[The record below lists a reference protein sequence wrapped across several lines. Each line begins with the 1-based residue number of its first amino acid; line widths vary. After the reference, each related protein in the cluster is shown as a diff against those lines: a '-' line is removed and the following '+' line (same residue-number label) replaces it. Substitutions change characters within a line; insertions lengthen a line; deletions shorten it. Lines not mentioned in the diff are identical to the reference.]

1 MELAEEV
8 NVCTNNVTLCCRGG
22 KALPGIRR
30 VTKGQWTTAAAH
42 ANLLQFSVTEI
53 TWSMPSAFVSLLGF
67 APVFPQKM
75 DIQTLLDNLNEDLS
89 CKICY
94 EIYKEPKQLP
104 CLHSFC
110 VACLN
115 RLAETRAVNGK
126 IQCPLCERQIDVPES
141 GTFENF
147 PVSFYINSLLDVLA
161 IKECGVTRVTCGN
174 CDKKSEQS
182 SYCFDC
188 SKFWCGECLNGHK
201 ILRENKEHRVTALK
215 DFQEQDYEDVLKRP
229 AICKKKHHEKLLE
242 YYCNTCEEAACQMC
256 LNVGHGGHEINPLE
270 AVTGDEKAKI
280 LAEVERAETQ
290 IEQFTEDIK
299 IAEADWLQ
307 TKENVEAVKRD
318 VNSFAEEMIRV
329 IREEQ
334 RRLITEAENTKK
346 AEQDRVATNKENI
359 RNQAKK
365 VELAMKQAEDLL
377 RRGASAEIV
386 RSRKQIQG
394 NLQQLVAEKPEIQ
407 VQGYKKVVFK
417 ENPLPNKN
425 LTNDGIG
432 RVGTTDT
439 DRVQSTAEG
448 DGLAEATVG
457 LEAQFVVTTKNSNGD
472 VCYSP
477 LDRVAVEITRRGGQE
492 PVKNVQIEDKQNG
505 SYQVRYLV
513 ADPGERYLRVTVN
526 GEDVR
531 RGPFP
536 PIRVKPSELKRLMSF
551 GSEGTG
557 PGQFKCPSGV
567 AVNTHGEIAVSDY
580 SNHRVQVFSS
590 EGRFLFSFGE
600 EGSGV
605 GQFKLPCGVTYDR
618 DDNLLLVDSWN
629 QRIQQ
634 FSRRGQFLRIFVAKG
649 GLGRNLNFP
658 QAIST
663 SPDGNIIV
671 ADRGN
676 KRVVVFT
683 PEGRVLLTL
692 HGDQLNPLHCVS
704 HGNRYFVSDECRNCI
719 KVFSDQ
725 GDFLY
730 QFGRKGTGDGEFG
743 WPWGLAVDNS
753 GRLVVCDGRN
763 HRIQLFELD
772 GTFCC
777 KFGRQPSFNYPVSVA
792 VLSDGKLA
800 VTQLNGRNVQ
810 LLMWRH
816 WNRFQFPDILSI
828 NQSFAEFQPF
838 FSKPIFS
845 SWDEIRLWYF
855 LLVFAPLKPTL
866 GARSCSLSAAN
877 NSGCGRERLGA
888 RPTSPPARLGP
899 VSTPASRGQNCWR
912 GTSGTRGS

>member
-1 MELAEEV
+1 
-8 NVCTNNVTLCCRGG
+8 
-22 KALPGIRR
+22 
-30 VTKGQWTTAAAH
+30 
-42 ANLLQFSVTEI
+42 
-53 TWSMPSAFVSLLGF
+53 
-67 APVFPQKM
+67 M

-94 EIYKEPKQLP
+94 EVYKKPKQLP

-126 IQCPLCERQIDVPES
+126 IQCPLCERQVDVPES
-141 GTFENF
+141 GTFENL

-161 IKECGVTRVTCGN
+161 IKECGATRVTCGN

-188 SKFWCGECLNGHK
+188 SKFWCGECLNGHN

-242 YYCNTCEEAACQMC
+242 YYCHTCEDAACQVC
-256 LNVGHGGHEINPLE
+256 LNLEHGGHEIKHLE

-299 IAEADWLQ
+299 IAETDWLQ
-307 TKENVEAVKRD
+307 AKENVEAVKRD

-346 AEQDRVATNKENI
+346 AEQDRVATNRENI

-365 VELAMKQAEDLL
+365 VESAMKQAEDLL

-407 VQGYKKVVFK
+407 VKGYKKVVFK

-448 DGLAEATVG
+448 DGLAEATAG
-457 LEAQFVVTTKNSNGD
+457 LEAQFVVTTKNSDGD

-492 PVKNVQIEDKQNG
+492 PVKNVQIEDKKNG

-513 ADPGERYLRVTVN
+513 ADPRERDVRVTVN

-531 RGPFP
+531 GGPFP
-536 PIRVKPSELKRLMSF
+536 PIRVKPMELKTLTSF

-557 PGQFKCPSGV
+557 PGQFNRPWGI
-567 AVNTHGEIAVSDY
+567 AVNTHGEMAVSDQ

-600 EGSGV
+600 QGTGD
-605 GQFKLPCGVTYDR
+605 GQFNYPGGVTYDR
-618 DDNLLLVDSWN
+618 HDNLLVVN
-629 QRIQQ
+629 KRNNRIQQ
-634 FSRRGQFLRIFVAKG
+634 FSRTGQFLRIFGAEGELG
-649 GLGRNLNFP
+649 GNLSCP
-658 QAIST
+658 RGIST
-663 SPDGNIIV
+663 SPDGNSIV
-671 ADRGN
+671 AVSR
-676 KRVVVFT
+676 RVVVFT

-692 HGDQLNPLHCVS
+692 HGDQFNPWHCIS
-704 HGNRYFVSDECRNCI
+704 HGNRYFVSDIDGNCI

-730 QFGRKGTGDGEFG
+730 HFGRKGTGDGEFDR
-743 WPWGLAVDNS
+743 PVGLAVDKS
-753 GRLVVCDGRN
+753 DRLVVCDSGN
-763 HRIQLFELD
+763 HRIQIFLLD
-772 GTFCC
+772 GTYCC
-777 KFGRQPSFNYPVSVA
+777 KFGSKPRFDWPVSFA
-792 VLSDGKLA
+792 LLSDGKFA
-800 VTQLNGRNVQ
+800 VTQAGNHNVQ
-810 LLMWRH
+810 LLM
-816 WNRFQFPDILSI
+816 
-828 NQSFAEFQPF
+828 
-838 FSKPIFS
+838 
-845 SWDEIRLWYF
+845 
-855 LLVFAPLKPTL
+855 
-866 GARSCSLSAAN
+866 
-877 NSGCGRERLGA
+877 
-888 RPTSPPARLGP
+888 
-899 VSTPASRGQNCWR
+899 
-912 GTSGTRGS
+912 

>member
-1 MELAEEV
+1 MINAFRFRFAAWLHPP
-8 NVCTNNVTLCCRGG
+8 VC
-22 KALPGIRR
+22 
-30 VTKGQWTTAAAH
+30 
-42 ANLLQFSVTEI
+42 
-53 TWSMPSAFVSLLGF
+53 
-67 APVFPQKM
+67 PQKM

-126 IQCPLCERQIDVPES
+126 IQCPLCQRQIDVPES

-161 IKECGVTRVTCGN
+161 IKDCGATRVTCGN
-174 CDKKSEQS
+174 CDKKSDQS

-188 SKFWCGECLNGHK
+188 SKFWCGECLNGHN

-229 AICKKKHHEKLLE
+229 AICKKKHHDKLLE
-242 YYCNTCEEAACQMC
+242 YYCHTCEDAACQVC
-256 LNVGHGGHEINPLE
+256 LNLEHGGHEIKHLE

-307 TKENVEAVKRD
+307 AKENVEAVKRD
-318 VNSFAEEMIRV
+318 VNSFAKEMIRV

-365 VELAMKQAEDLL
+365 VESAMKQAEDLL

-407 VQGYKKVVFK
+407 VKGYKKVVFK
-417 ENPLPNKN
+417 ENPVPNKN

-432 RVGTTDT
+432 RVGTTNT

-448 DGLAEATVG
+448 DGLAEPTVG
-457 LEAQFVVTTKNSNGD
+457 LEAQFVVTTKNSKGD

-477 LDRVAVEITRRGGQE
+477 LDRVAVEITRRRGRQE
-492 PVKNVQIEDKQNG
+492 PVKNVQIEDKKNG
-505 SYQVRYLV
+505 SYQVRYSV
-513 ADPGERYLRVTVN
+513 ADPGERDVRVTVN

-531 RGPFP
+531 RP
-536 PIRVKPSELKRLMSF
+536 PIRVKPRELKTLMSF

-557 PGQFKCPSGV
+557 PGQFKRPWGV
-567 AVNTHGEIAVSDY
+567 AVNTHEEMAVSDFFNY
-580 SNHRVQVFSS
+580 RVQVFST

-600 EGSGV
+600 KGTGH
-605 GQFKLPCGVTYDR
+605 GQFHHPAGVTYDR
-618 DDNLLLVDSWN
+618 DDNLLVVDN
-629 QRIQQ
+629 NNHRIQQ
-634 FSRRGQFLRIFVAKG
+634 FSRTGQFIGTFG
-649 GLGRNLNFP
+649 GKLKMPLG
-658 QAIST
+658 IST

-671 ADRGN
+671 ADYGN

-683 PEGRVLLTL
+683 PEGRLLLTL
-692 HGDQLNPLHCVS
+692 HGDQFNPFHCVS
-704 HGNRYFVSDECRNCI
+704 HGNRYFVSDEFRHCI

-730 QFGRKGTGDGEFG
+730 QFGRKGRRAGEFNR
-743 WPWGLAVDNS
+743 PLGLAVDNL
-753 GRLVVCDGRN
+753 GRLVVCDYGN
-763 HRIQLFELD
+763 HCIQLFELD

-777 KFGRQPSFNYPVSVA
+777 KFGRKPSFNYPGSVA

-800 VTQLNGRNVQ
+800 VLQMNGRNVQ
-810 LLMWRH
+810 LLM
-816 WNRFQFPDILSI
+816 
-828 NQSFAEFQPF
+828 
-838 FSKPIFS
+838 
-845 SWDEIRLWYF
+845 
-855 LLVFAPLKPTL
+855 
-866 GARSCSLSAAN
+866 
-877 NSGCGRERLGA
+877 
-888 RPTSPPARLGP
+888 
-899 VSTPASRGQNCWR
+899 
-912 GTSGTRGS
+912 

>member
-1 MELAEEV
+1 
-8 NVCTNNVTLCCRGG
+8 
-22 KALPGIRR
+22 
-30 VTKGQWTTAAAH
+30 
-42 ANLLQFSVTEI
+42 
-53 TWSMPSAFVSLLGF
+53 
-67 APVFPQKM
+67 M

-126 IQCPLCERQIDVPES
+126 IQCPLCERQVDVPES

-161 IKECGVTRVTCGN
+161 IKECGTTQVTCGN

-188 SKFWCGECLNGHK
+188 SQFWCGECLNGHN

-229 AICKKKHHEKLLE
+229 TIWKKKHHDKLLE
-242 YYCNTCEEAACQMC
+242 YYCHTCEDAACQVC
-256 LNVGHGGHEINPLE
+256 LNLEHGGHEIKHLE

-280 LAEVERAETQ
+280 LTEVERAKTQ
-290 IEQFTEDIK
+290 IEQFTKDIK

-307 TKENVEAVKRD
+307 AKETVEAVKRD

-365 VELAMKQAEDLL
+365 VESAMKQAEDLL
-377 RRGASAEIV
+377 RRGANAEIV
-386 RSRKQIQG
+386 QSRKQIQG
-394 NLQQLVAEKPEIQ
+394 NLQQLVAEKPEVQ
-407 VQGYKKVVFK
+407 VKGYKKVVFK

-448 DGLAEATVG
+448 DGLAEGTVG

-492 PVKNVQIEDKQNG
+492 PVKNVQIEDKTNG

-513 ADPGERYLRVTVN
+513 ADPGERDVRVTVN

-531 RGPFP
+531 GGPFP
-536 PIRVKPSELKRLMSF
+536 PIRVKPMELKTLTSF

-557 PGQFKCPSGV
+557 PGQFNRPWGI
-567 AVNTHGEIAVSDY
+567 AVNTHGEMAVSDQN
-580 SNHRVQVFSS
+580 NHRVQVFSA
-590 EGRFLFSFGE
+590 ERRFLFSLGE
-600 EGSGV
+600 QGTGD
-605 GQFKLPCGVTYDR
+605 GQFNRPRGVTYDR
-618 DDNLLLVDSWN
+618 NDNLLVVDSRN
-629 QRIQQ
+629 NRIQQ
-634 FSRRGQFLRIFVAKG
+634 FTRTGQFMRTFVAKG
-649 GLGRNLNFP
+649 ELGGNLICP
-658 QAIST
+658 LGIST
-663 SPDGNIIV
+663 SPDGNFIV
-671 ADRGN
+671 ADAGN

-692 HGDQLNPLHCVS
+692 HGDQFNPFHCVS
-704 HGNRYFVSDECRNCI
+704 HGNRYFVSDECRHCI

-730 QFGRKGTGDGEFG
+730 QFGREGTGDGEFG
-743 WPWGLAVDNS
+743 RPLGLAVDNL
-753 GRLVVCDGRN
+753 GRLVVCDSGN
-763 HRIQLFELD
+763 HRIQLFQLD
-772 GTFCC
+772 GSFWC
-777 KFGRQPSFNYPVSVA
+777 KFGRQPSFNHPVSVA

-800 VTQLNGRNVQ
+800 VTQMGGRNVQ

-816 WNRFQFPDILSI
+816 WTVLHLL
-828 NQSFAEFQPF
+828 
-838 FSKPIFS
+838 IF
-845 SWDEIRLWYF
+845 W
-855 LLVFAPLKPTL
+855 V
-866 GARSCSLSAAN
+866 
-877 NSGCGRERLGA
+877 
-888 RPTSPPARLGP
+888 
-899 VSTPASRGQNCWR
+899 
-912 GTSGTRGS
+912 